1 MRRLLSSFALAAL
14 SAASANAQASGSEGA
29 LFLLLPTGA
38 QAVGIGQASV
48 ANQSG
53 SEGIWWN
60 PASIGLDGKSELAL
74 QYSQTVAGTGT
85 AIAYVRPAFARAVI
99 GLSATLLDLGS
110 QQITDEFGT
119 PVGAIFPRD
128 VSLGLTFA
136 SAIGQRLMSGMTY
149 KVIQLRVD
157 CSGQCA
163 AVGSDVQTLNAVDL
177 GTQYAIIA
185 KHLTVGAAIR
195 NLGGRLN
202 SVQTNRDNPLPTQT
216 DLGASVRFGIDRY
229 LPQTELMVGGGVVDS
244 RSFGGK
250 AGRVG
255 AEIVYQKVVR
265 LRGGYVGH
273 DRQRQASES
282 LGFGVQSG
290 SLIFD
295 IARIFGGL
303 PTDKGQQPT
312 YISLRYLF

>member
-1 MRRLLSSFALAAL
+1 MRQLLSSIAL
-14 SAASANAQASGSEGA
+14 SALIAASAKGQASGSEGA

-38 QAVGIGQASV
+38 QAVGIGQAGV
-48 ANQSG
+48 ANHAG

-85 AIAYVRPAFARAVI
+85 AIAYVRPAFKRAAI

-110 QQITDEFGT
+110 QQITDEFGS
-119 PVGAIFPRD
+119 PIGAIFPRD

-136 SAIGQRLMSGMTY
+136 TPIGSRVMSGLTY

-157 CSGQCA
+157 CSGQCS

-177 GTQYAIIA
+177 GTQYAVIG
-185 KHLTVGAAIR
+185 KHLTLGGAIR

-202 SVQTNRDNPLPTQT
+202 SVQTNRDNPLPTQS
-216 DLGASVRFGIDRY
+216 DVGASVRFGIDRY
-229 LPQTELMVGGGVVDS
+229 LPQTELMVGGGIVDS
-244 RSFGGK
+244 RQFGGK

-255 AEIVYQKVVR
+255 AEIVYQKVVH

-273 DRQRQASES
+273 DRQREANES